1 MRISA
6 SDQVVAW
13 LAGLP
18 PDPKRRVRRA
28 LRHLAAGRGDIRQ
41 LERELSGFHRLRVGG
56 YRIVFHYE
64 DEVTIRLDF
73 AEERSVVYETLIALL
88 HRAARE
94 SRE

>member
-13 LAGLP
+13 LGGLP

-28 LRHLAAGRGDIRQ
+28 LHHLAAGRGDVRQ

-56 YRIVFHYE
+56 
-64 DEVTIRLDF
+64 
-73 AEERSVVYETLIALL
+73 
-88 HRAARE
+88 
-94 SRE
+94 